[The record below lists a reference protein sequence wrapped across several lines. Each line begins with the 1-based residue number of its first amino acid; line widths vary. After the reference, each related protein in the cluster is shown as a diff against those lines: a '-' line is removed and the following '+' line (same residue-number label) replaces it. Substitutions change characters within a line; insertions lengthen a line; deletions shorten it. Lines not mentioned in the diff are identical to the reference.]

1 MAVLSLL
8 VVLDGENGRSKLA
21 LDLRFSALVDAT
33 RCMPQSA
40 LPGPCVHARPVSCK
54 AQPLTGFLLVF
65 PRGNAPTTLWFSLP
79 LAFFV
84 RGLGLVLV
92 LVGRALASGEVW
104 LVVLV
109 VLLDISKV
117 GGGAQSRA
125 RDVCEVRIRLWICTE
140 RISHAEALSE
150 AVVNSSSLLVRCVFV
165 GDSSIFV
172 TNILSLILGIIVAVF
187 SFLAVPDTGRRKPTS
202 SILLL
207 VPTAVLLVGTS
218 TSSTS

>member
-1 MAVLSLL
+1 M
-8 VVLDGENGRSKLA
+8 
-21 LDLRFSALVDAT
+21 
-33 RCMPQSA
+33 
-40 LPGPCVHARPVSCK
+40 
-54 AQPLTGFLLVF
+54 F

-79 LAFFV
+79 PAFCV

-92 LVGRALASGEVW
+92 LVERALIAGEVW

-109 VLLDISKV
+109 VLVDISKV

-125 RDVCEVRIRLWICTE
+125 RDVCKVRIRLRIWTE

-172 TNILSLILGIIVAVF
+172 TNITLFDSRHYCGCLFVI
-187 SFLAVPDTGRRKPTS
+187 SFTRRRKQ
-202 SILLL
+202 
-207 VPTAVLLVGTS
+207 
-218 TSSTS
+218 

>member
-8 VVLDGENGRSKLA
+8 VVPDGENGRSKLA

-125 RDVCEVRIRLWICTE
+125 RDVCEVRIRLRIWTE
-140 RISHAEALSE
+140 RISHGI
-150 AVVNSSSLLVRCVFV
+150 VRS
-165 GDSSIFV
+165 GGK
-172 TNILSLILGIIVAVF
+172 LII
-187 SFLAVPDTGRRKPTS
+187 
-202 SILLL
+202 
-207 VPTAVLLVGTS
+207 LVG
-218 TSSTS
+218 